1 MILQKMPH
9 YVDSILTQEDASAA
23 LQDGQVV
30 VGLYTN
36 RENVQS
42 VVHSHP
48 YYEMILPVAG
58 SSVRYSV
65 DGSVYD
71 LHLGELILFP
81 GEMYHSGKF
90 NITDT
95 TSERLVVQIAPGIW
109 ERAWAQSGLPR
120 HVWSGDPVI
129 LDTDAVTQWDFRG
142 LLERMAQTV
151 YLDEKIRDT
160 VQCCEVTELILLI
173 SQVVTRR
180 HNAPP
185 PSATSLLVAKA
196 VAYLQANY
204 TDPHLTVAQ
213 LAKYTYTS
221 REHLSR
227 VFKEYT
233 LESIHGY
240 LTNLRMQHCRNELA
254 DGTGVLDACTASGF
268 ANYSSFLKSF
278 RALYGITAERHKENP
293 TLRRARYFRQI
304 SCASQK
310 SAGEPSQI
318 RKGSPAVF
326 IYVVLIYDYTMTFCP
341 PQRYFRRVGTRTLIL
356 IGFAIWSFI
365 PASSATCLSSENA
378 FAVMATMGIFA
389 F

>member
-173 SQVVTRR
+173 SQVVDPAAQCPAALGHQSARRQGGCLPSGQLHRPASDRGPAGKVHLHQPGAPVPRVQRVHAGKYTRVSDQPAYAALPQRARRR
-180 HNAPP
+180 HRR
-185 PSATSLLVAKA
+185 TGRLHRQRFCK
-196 VAYLQANY
+196 LQ
-204 TDPHLTVAQ
+204 Q
-213 LAKYTYTS
+213 L
-221 REHLSR
+221 
-227 VFKEYT
+227 FKELPRT
-233 LESIHGY
+233 
-240 LTNLRMQHCRNELA
+240 
-254 DGTGVLDACTASGF
+254 V
-268 ANYSSFLKSF
+268 
-278 RALYGITAERHKENP
+278 RHHP
-293 TLRRARYFRQI
+293 
-304 SCASQK
+304 
-310 SAGEPSQI
+310 
-318 RKGSPAVF
+318 
-326 IYVVLIYDYTMTFCP
+326 
-341 PQRYFRRVGTRTLIL
+341 RRVPRPTKAEPQN
-356 IGFAIWSFI
+356 AIKKTTHCGVHAIS
-365 PASSATCLSSENA
+365 
-378 FAVMATMGIFA
+378 GR
-389 F
+389 

>member
-254 DGTGVLDACTASGF
+254 DGTGVLDACTASG
-268 ANYSSFLKSF
+268 ALAAISRAMARAASISSASGTTALARPHSRLSWALRVRPVKISSAALAQPIMRGKNQVLQASGTTPMRPKTKPM
-278 RALYGITAERHKENP
+278 RALSLA
-293 TLRRARYFRQI
+293 RRTSS
-304 SCASQK
+304 SCLNASQ
-310 SAGEPSQI
+310 SVATSYS
-318 RKGSPAVF
+318 RGS
-326 IYVVLIYDYTMTFCP
+326 ITSSS
-341 PQRYFRRVGTRTLIL
+341 R
-356 IGFAIWSFI
+356 IG
-365 PASSATCLSSENA
+365 
-378 FAVMATMGIFA
+378 
-389 F
+389 

>member
-1 MILQKMPH
+1 MIRDFVPVARAIIGVKNLKIITFGPRP
-9 YVDSILTQEDASAA
+9 
-23 LQDGQVV
+23 QDFFACNAPIK
-30 VGLYTN
+30 GLYELGVEVE
-36 RENVQS
+36 ENSELDLLVS
-42 VVHSHP
+42 YKAHAGDARIPGVIADMKA
-48 YYEMILPVAG
+48 EM
-58 SSVRYSV
+58 
-65 DGSVYD
+65 
-71 LHLGELILFP
+71 GE
-81 GEMYHSGKF
+81 K
-90 NITDT
+90 
-95 TSERLVVQIAPGIW
+95 TSYP
-109 ERAWAQSGLPR
+109 
-120 HVWSGDPVI
+120 D
-129 LDTDAVTQWDFRG
+129 
-142 LLERMAQTV
+142 LLERMAQTM

-213 LAKYTYTS
+213 LAKDTYTS

-278 RALYGITAERHKENP
+278 RALYGIPPAEYRAQ
-293 TLRRARYFRQI
+293 LRQ
-304 SCASQK
+304 S
-310 SAGEPSQI
+310 
-318 RKGSPAVF
+318 
-326 IYVVLIYDYTMTFCP
+326 
-341 PQRYFRRVGTRTLIL
+341 RRT
-356 IGFAIWSFI
+356 
-365 PASSATCLSSENA
+365 P
-378 FAVMATMGIFA
+378 
-389 F
+389 

>member
-120 HVWSGDPVI
+120 HVWSGNLSFWTLTPSRSG
-129 LDTDAVTQWDFRG
+129 TSAVCWSGWPRP
-142 LLERMAQTV
+142 
-151 YLDEKIRDT
+151 
-160 VQCCEVTELILLI
+160 CI
-173 SQVVTRR
+173 SMKKYAIPC
-180 HNAPP
+180 NA
-185 PSATSLLVAKA
+185 AR
-196 VAYLQANY
+196 
-204 TDPHLTVAQ
+204 
-213 LAKYTYTS
+213 S
-221 REHLSR
+221 RS
-227 VFKEYT
+227 
-233 LESIHGY
+233 
-240 LTNLRMQHCRNELA
+240 
-254 DGTGVLDACTASGF
+254 
-268 ANYSSFLKSF
+268 
-278 RALYGITAERHKENP
+278 
-293 TLRRARYFRQI
+293 
-304 SCASQK
+304 
-310 SAGEPSQI
+310 
-318 RKGSPAVF
+318 
-326 IYVVLIYDYTMTFCP
+326 
-341 PQRYFRRVGTRTLIL
+341 
-356 IGFAIWSFI
+356 
-365 PASSATCLSSENA
+365 
-378 FAVMATMGIFA
+378 
-389 F
+389 

>member
-120 HVWSGDPVI
+120 HVWSGAPVI

-151 YLDEKIRDT
+151 YLDEKIRYT

-278 RALYGITAERHKENP
+278 RALYGITPAEYRAQ
-293 TLRRARYFRQI
+293 LRQ
-304 SCASQK
+304 S
-310 SAGEPSQI
+310 
-318 RKGSPAVF
+318 
-326 IYVVLIYDYTMTFCP
+326 
-341 PQRYFRRVGTRTLIL
+341 RRT
-356 IGFAIWSFI
+356 
-365 PASSATCLSSENA
+365 P
-378 FAVMATMGIFA
+378 
-389 F
+389 

>member
-204 TDPHLTVAQ
+204 TDPHLTRGPAGKVHLHQPGAPVPRVQ
-213 LAKYTYTS
+213 RVHAGKYT
-221 REHLSR
+221 R
-227 VFKEYT
+227 VSDQPAYAALPQRARRRHRRTGRLHRQRFCKLQQLFKELPRT
-233 LESIHGY
+233 
-240 LTNLRMQHCRNELA
+240 
-254 DGTGVLDACTASGF
+254 V
-268 ANYSSFLKSF
+268 
-278 RALYGITAERHKENP
+278 RHHP
-293 TLRRARYFRQI
+293 
-304 SCASQK
+304 
-310 SAGEPSQI
+310 
-318 RKGSPAVF
+318 
-326 IYVVLIYDYTMTFCP
+326 
-341 PQRYFRRVGTRTLIL
+341 RRVPRPTKAEPQN
-356 IGFAIWSFI
+356 AIKQTTHCGVHTIS
-365 PASSATCLSSENA
+365 
-378 FAVMATMGIFA
+378 GR
-389 F
+389 

>member
-58 SSVRYSV
+58 SNVRYSV

-233 LESIHGY
+233 LESIHAGKY
-240 LTNLRMQHCRNELA
+240 TRVSDQPA
-254 DGTGVLDACTASGF
+254 YA
-268 ANYSSFLKSF
+268 
-278 RALYGITAERHKENP
+278 ALP
-293 TLRRARYFRQI
+293 QRARRRHRRIGRLHRQ
-304 SCASQK
+304 
-310 SAGEPSQI
+310 
-318 RKGSPAVF
+318 R
-326 IYVVLIYDYTMTFCP
+326 FCKLQQLFKEFP
-341 PQRYFRRVGTRTLIL
+341 RTVRHHPRRVPRPTKAEPQN
-356 IGFAIWSFI
+356 AIKK
-365 PASSATCLSSENA
+365 ATHCGVHAIS
-378 FAVMATMGIFA
+378 GR
-389 F
+389 